1 MRRII
6 TALLCLGLGL
16 GGATSVSAQEQGV
29 AAGIMLGSPTG
40 ISILLRDRV
49 ALGAAWSFRDYIHV
63 HGDLWVYHGPLV
75 EPIDWYVGIG
85 AKFRAFSDSRRKD
98 DFPVGIG
105 ARVPLGLR
113 FFPLEQ
119 LELFLELAPGISLV
133 PDTSPDLDAVL
144 GVRFH
149 F

>member
-1 MRRII
+1 MKRII
-6 TALLCLGLGL
+6 TALFCIGLGL
-16 GGATSVSAQEQGV
+16 SGVETASAQSQGV

-40 ISILLRDRV
+40 ITVLIRDRV
-49 ALGAAWSFRDYIHV
+49 ALGAAWSFRDYIHL
-63 HGDLWVYHGPLV
+63 HGDLWVYHGLLA
-75 EPIDWYVGIG
+75 EPVDWYVGVG

-105 ARVPLGLR
+105 VRVPLGLR
-113 FFPLEQ
+113 FFPIEP

-133 PDTSPDLDAVL
+133 PDTSPDLDAVI

>member
-1 MRRII
+1 MKRII
-6 TALLCLGLGL
+6 TFFLCVGLGL
-16 GGATSVSAQEQGV
+16 SGVTAASAQSRGV

-40 ISILLRDRV
+40 ISVLLGDRV
-49 ALGAAWSFRDYIHV
+49 ALGAAWSFRDYVHL
-63 HGDLWVYHGPLV
+63 HGDLWVYHGPLA
-75 EPIDWYVGIG
+75 EPIDWYVGVG
-85 AKFRAFSDSRRKD
+85 AKFRAFSDSRRDD

-105 ARVPLGLR
+105 VRVPLGLR
-113 FFPLEQ
+113 FFPLEP

-144 GVRFH
+144 GIRFH